1 MVINTRVTPVAPSP
15 PEEQIMAV
23 SFELG
28 NVLDKAYEGKS
39 LTEVLAAPPSALA
52 GLTERHDQMLSEVFG
67 IQTIAELGS
76 NKYFALAGALV
87 ALSGKS

>member
-1 MVINTRVTPVAPSP
+1 VINSALPRRADP

-23 SFELG
+23 SLDLG
-28 NVLDKAYEGKS
+28 SVLDQAYEDKS
-39 LTEVLAAPPSALA
+39 LKEILAAPPSALA
-52 GLTERHDQMLSEVFG
+52 GLTERHNQMLSEIFG

-87 ALSGKS
+87 ALANKV